1 METFREEFTVDETQ
15 RFRIGLFVRAGEYR
29 LWSLFK
35 SNLHFF
41 GTRDEGGYVYLWGT
55 ERLGRDVL
63 SRIVVAARISLSVG
77 LVGVFLS
84 FILGSLLI
92 DAQNVATLTTHPWM
106 LLPALCVIVIVLCF
120 NFVGDGLRD
129 SADPYHNL

>member
-1 METFREEFTVDETQ
+1 M
-15 RFRIGLFVRAGEYR
+15 
-29 LWSLFK
+29 
-35 SNLHFF
+35 
-41 GTRDEGGYVYLWGT
+41 
-55 ERLGRDVL
+55 
-63 SRIVVAARISLSVG
+63 
-77 LVGVFLS
+77 
-84 FILGSLLI
+84 LI